1 MDTVKKKNIEL
12 GEENTEL
19 KSIVSKLETQ
29 VSYQDSEI
37 EELNQSHIS
46 LV

>member
-1 MDTVKKKNIEL
+1 MDTVKRKNIEL